1 MNVAPESIELSPEAA
16 LPTVLGGGVPI
27 RHVCQQ
33 VVYVQ
38 KNAWKE
44 KNKTSIGAT
53 EIETIHYL
61 EWFLIFQII
70 SMLNYFAF
78 GQ

>member
-1 MNVAPESIELSPEAA
+1 MNVTPESIELIPETAWPA
-16 LPTVLGGGVPI
+16 VLGGGVPI
-27 RHVCQQ
+27 RPCLSAGCICAEGFI
-33 VVYVQ
+33 
-38 KNAWKE
+38 KKDNE
-44 KNKTSIGAT
+44 TSIGAT

-78 GQ
+78 DQ